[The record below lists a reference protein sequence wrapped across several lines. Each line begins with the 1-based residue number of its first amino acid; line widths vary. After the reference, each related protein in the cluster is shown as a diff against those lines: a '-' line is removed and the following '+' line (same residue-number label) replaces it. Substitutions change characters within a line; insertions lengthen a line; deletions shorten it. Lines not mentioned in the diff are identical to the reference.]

1 MVGMACRF
9 LNQSN
14 YYTTSRHEPKIH
26 NRQSILSFD
35 HWGGGT
41 PPKLAANL
49 GFLGFLAA
57 PPPLDGV
64 DSLLRD
70 PLPLLPTEEEEELLL
85 VTKSLFS
92 TTPLFSIICGAASPL
107 SFSSSSSAFCFT
119 TGFTDFL
126 TTFRLNWFWIDI
138 ISFPEQPAREPQR
151 SVAWLAAVLH
161 HHHQRQ
167 EAAADLWTW
176 W

>member
-1 MVGMACRF
+1 MIGMACSF

-26 NRQSILSFD
+26 NPQSILSFD
-35 HWGGGT
+35 HWGSGT

-57 PPPLDGV
+57 PPPLAGV

-92 TTPLFSIICGAASPL
+92 TTPLFSVICGAASLL
-107 SFSSSSSAFCFT
+107 SLPCSSSAFCFT

-126 TTFRLNWFWIDI
+126 TTFRLSWFWIVI
-138 ISFPEQPAREPQR
+138 ISFSKQPATEPQR
-151 SVAWLAAVLH
+151 SVAWLAALLH

-167 EAAADLWTW
+167 EAAADLWT
-176 W
+176 